1 MKILI
6 VEDDL
11 SSRKVLQQFLAPYG
25 QCDVAVDGIEAI
37 DAFLMAW
44 DDGNP
49 YELILLDI
57 MMPRLDGIKALK
69 IIREMEKDKN
79 VTEDNKSIII
89 MTTALNDKKSVNQA
103 FELGCQAYA
112 AKPINRQ
119 KLTEVMNKLGISPEE
134 K

>member
-11 SSRKVLQQFLAPYG
+11 ASRKMMQQFLVPYG
-25 QCDVAVDGIEAI
+25 KCDIAVDGIEAI

-44 DDGNP
+44 DEGDP
-49 YELILLDI
+49 YHLIYLDI

-69 IIREMEKDKN
+69 IIREMERDRK
-79 VTEDNKSIII
+79 VEEDQKAKII
-89 MTTALNDKKSVNQA
+89 MTTALNDKKSVNEA
-103 FELGCQAYA
+103 FELGCEAYA
-112 AKPINRQ
+112 AKPINRE
-119 KLTEVMNKLGISPEE
+119 KMIEVMDKLEIFPE